1 MKQFISYSRVS
12 TAGQGLGLEAQQ
24 SIIAEYVNQAG
35 GVILDTI
42 SEKESGKETINRP
55 GLQRAI
61 DECKRTGATLI
72 VAKLDRLS
80 RDVADVFAIK
90 KQKGLTF
97 EVCDMDA
104 HDTLLLGIFA
114 TLAQKEREL
123 ISRRTREA
131 LAAKKIQ
138 LEELRQAYLL
148 NAKHEEEFGN
158 FKRAKWLRQEAEK
171 LKLGNPNAAEA
182 ARAINARGAARRKQL
197 AQDAPENRHAYNAV
211 RFMPGTLASKAAFLN
226 AEGYKTRNG
235 KAFTPMAVKRL
246 LDRYTAEN

>member
-131 LAAKKIQ
+131 LAT
-138 LEELRQAYLL
+138 
-148 NAKHEEEFGN
+148 
-158 FKRAKWLRQEAEK
+158 
-171 LKLGNPNAAEA
+171 LKAQGKQLGNPNAAEA
-182 ARAINARGAARRKQL
+182 MRAINAQGVARRKQL

>member
-131 LAAKKIQ
+131 LAA
-138 LEELRQAYLL
+138 
-148 NAKHEEEFGN
+148 
-158 FKRAKWLRQEAEK
+158 
-171 LKLGNPNAAEA
+171 LKAQGKQLGNPNAAEA
-182 ARAINARGAARRKQL
+182 MRAINAQGVARRKQL

-235 KAFTPMAVKRL
+235 KPFTPMAVKRL

>member
-131 LAAKKIQ
+131 LAA
-138 LEELRQAYLL
+138 
-148 NAKHEEEFGN
+148 
-158 FKRAKWLRQEAEK
+158 
-171 LKLGNPNAAEA
+171 LKAQGKQLGNPNAAEA
-182 ARAINARGAARRKQL
+182 MRAINAQGVARRKQL

-211 RFMPGTLASKAAFLN
+211 RFMPGTLASKAEFLN

>member
-24 SIIAEYVNQAG
+24 SIIAEYVSQAG

-131 LAAKKIQ
+131 LAA
-138 LEELRQAYLL
+138 
-148 NAKHEEEFGN
+148 
-158 FKRAKWLRQEAEK
+158 
-171 LKLGNPNAAEA
+171 LKAQGKQLGNPNAAEA
-182 ARAINARGAARRKQL
+182 MRAINAQGVARRKQL

-235 KAFTPMAVKRL
+235 KSFTPMAVKRL

>member
-131 LAAKKIQ
+131 LAT
-138 LEELRQAYLL
+138 
-148 NAKHEEEFGN
+148 
-158 FKRAKWLRQEAEK
+158 
-171 LKLGNPNAAEA
+171 LKAQGKQLGNPNAAEA
-182 ARAINARGAARRKQL
+182 MRAINAQGVARRKQL

-235 KAFTPMAVKRL
+235 KPFTPMAVKRL

>member
-24 SIIAEYVNQAG
+24 SIIAEYVSQAG

-131 LAAKKIQ
+131 LAA
-138 LEELRQAYLL
+138 
-148 NAKHEEEFGN
+148 
-158 FKRAKWLRQEAEK
+158 
-171 LKLGNPNAAEA
+171 LKAQGKQLGNPNAAEA
-182 ARAINARGAARRKQL
+182 MRAINAQGVARRKQL

>member
-24 SIIAEYVNQAG
+24 SIIAEYVSQAG

-131 LAAKKIQ
+131 LAA
-138 LEELRQAYLL
+138 
-148 NAKHEEEFGN
+148 
-158 FKRAKWLRQEAEK
+158 
-171 LKLGNPNAAEA
+171 LKAQGKQLGNPNAAEA
-182 ARAINARGAARRKQL
+182 MRAINARGAARRKQL

>member
-131 LAAKKIQ
+131 LAT
-138 LEELRQAYLL
+138 
-148 NAKHEEEFGN
+148 
-158 FKRAKWLRQEAEK
+158 
-171 LKLGNPNAAEA
+171 LKAQGKQLGNPNAAEA
-182 ARAINARGAARRKQL
+182 MRAINGQGVARRKQL

>member
-131 LAAKKIQ
+131 LAA
-138 LEELRQAYLL
+138 
-148 NAKHEEEFGN
+148 
-158 FKRAKWLRQEAEK
+158 
-171 LKLGNPNAAEA
+171 LKAQGKQLGNPNAAEA
-182 ARAINARGAARRKQL
+182 MRAINAQGVARRKQL

>member
-1 MKQFISYSRVS
+1 MKKFVSYSRVS

-24 SIIAEYVNQAG
+24 SIICDYVNQAG
-35 GVILDTI
+35 GTIIETI
-42 SEKESGKETINRP
+42 SEKESGKETINRQ

-61 DECKRTGATLI
+61 ELCKQTGATLI

-80 RDVADVFAIK
+80 RDVADIFAIK

-97 EVCDMDA
+97 EVCDMNA
-104 HDTLLLGIFA
+104 QDTLLLGIFA

-131 LAAKKIQ
+131 LAA
-138 LEELRQAYLL
+138 
-148 NAKHEEEFGN
+148 
-158 FKRAKWLRQEAEK
+158 
-171 LKLGNPNAAEA
+171 LKAQGKQLGNPNAAEA
-182 ARAINARGAARRKQL
+182 MRAINTQGVARRKQL

-211 RFMPGTLASKAAFLN
+211 RFMPGTLAEKAAFLN

-235 KAFTPMAVKRL
+235 KTFTPMAVKRL
-246 LDRYTAEN
+246 LDRYTAEA

>member
-131 LAAKKIQ
+131 LAA
-138 LEELRQAYLL
+138 
-148 NAKHEEEFGN
+148 
-158 FKRAKWLRQEAEK
+158 
-171 LKLGNPNAAEA
+171 LKAQGKQLGNPNAAEA
-182 ARAINARGAARRKQL
+182 MRAINAQGVARRKQL

-246 LDRYTAEN
+246 LDRYNAEN

>member
-12 TAGQGLGLEAQQ
+12 TAGQGLGLDAQQ

-131 LAAKKIQ
+131 LAT
-138 LEELRQAYLL
+138 
-148 NAKHEEEFGN
+148 
-158 FKRAKWLRQEAEK
+158 
-171 LKLGNPNAAEA
+171 LKAQGKQLGNPNAAEA
-182 ARAINARGAARRKQL
+182 MRAINAQGVARRKQL

>member
-104 HDTLLLGIFA
+104 HATLLLGIFA
-114 TLAQKEREL
+114 TLAQKEREM

-131 LAAKKIQ
+131 LAALKAQGK
-138 LEELRQAYLL
+138 
-148 NAKHEEEFGN
+148 
-158 FKRAKWLRQEAEK
+158 
-171 LKLGNPNAAEA
+171 KLGNPNAADA
-182 ARAINARGAARRKQL
+182 MRAVNAMGVAKRMQQAN
-197 AQDAPENRHAYNAV
+197 DAPENKHAYMAI
-211 RFMPGTLASKAAFLN
+211 RLMDGTLQSKADFLN
-226 AEGYKTRNG
+226 ENGYRTRNG
-235 KAFTPMAVKRL
+235 KQFTPVTVRRL
-246 LDRYTAEN
+246 LNRYNPA

>member
-24 SIIAEYVNQAG
+24 SIIAEYVSQAG

-131 LAAKKIQ
+131 LAA
-138 LEELRQAYLL
+138 
-148 NAKHEEEFGN
+148 
-158 FKRAKWLRQEAEK
+158 
-171 LKLGNPNAAEA
+171 LKAQGKQLGNPNAAEA
-182 ARAINARGAARRKQL
+182 MRAISAQGVARRKQL

>member
-35 GVILDTI
+35 GVILDAI

-61 DECKRTGATLI
+61 GECKRTGATLI

-131 LAAKKIQ
+131 LAA
-138 LEELRQAYLL
+138 
-148 NAKHEEEFGN
+148 
-158 FKRAKWLRQEAEK
+158 
-171 LKLGNPNAAEA
+171 LKAQGKQLGNPNAAEA
-182 ARAINARGAARRKQL
+182 MRAINAQGVARRKQL

>member
-97 EVCDMDA
+97 EVCDMNC

-131 LAAKKIQ
+131 LAA
-138 LEELRQAYLL
+138 
-148 NAKHEEEFGN
+148 
-158 FKRAKWLRQEAEK
+158 
-171 LKLGNPNAAEA
+171 LKAQGKQLGNPNAAEA
-182 ARAINARGAARRKQL
+182 MRAINAQGVARRKQL

>member
-131 LAAKKIQ
+131 LAA
-138 LEELRQAYLL
+138 
-148 NAKHEEEFGN
+148 
-158 FKRAKWLRQEAEK
+158 
-171 LKLGNPNAAEA
+171 LKAQGKQLGNPNAAEA
-182 ARAINARGAARRKQL
+182 MRAINAQGVARRKQL

-235 KAFTPMAVKRL
+235 KSFTPMAVKRL

>member
-131 LAAKKIQ
+131 LAA
-138 LEELRQAYLL
+138 
-148 NAKHEEEFGN
+148 
-158 FKRAKWLRQEAEK
+158 
-171 LKLGNPNAAEA
+171 LKAQGKQLGNPNAAEA
-182 ARAINARGAARRKQL
+182 MRAINAKGVARRKQL

>member
-131 LAAKKIQ
+131 LAA
-138 LEELRQAYLL
+138 
-148 NAKHEEEFGN
+148 
-158 FKRAKWLRQEAEK
+158 
-171 LKLGNPNAAEA
+171 LKAQGKQLGNPNAAEA
-182 ARAINARGAARRKQL
+182 MRAISAQGVARRKQL